1 MNTNKEKNNMD
12 KRVYVLLG
20 QDYDWND
27 EGEQPKSIVGIYS
40 TYEEAKKDKNTNPF
54 SWDILT
60 IEEYHIYDRTI
71 DGDCFFL

>member
-1 MNTNKEKNNMD
+1 MNTNKEKNNMN
-12 KRVYVLLG
+12 KKVYVLFG

-40 TYEEAKKDKNTNPF
+40 TYETAEKDKDTKPF

-60 IEEYHIYDRTI
+60 IEEYPVYD
-71 DGDCFFL
+71 

>member
-1 MNTNKEKNNMD
+1 MNINKEKNNMD

-40 TYEEAKKDKNTNPF
+40 TYEAAKKDKDTNPF

-60 IEEYHIYDRTI
+60 IEEYPVYD
-71 DGDCFFL
+71 

>member
-20 QDYDWND
+20 QGYDWND

-40 TYEEAKKDKNTNPF
+40 TYEAAEKDKDTNPS

-60 IEEYHIYDRTI
+60 IEEHPVYD
-71 DGDCFFL
+71 

>member
-1 MNTNKEKNNMD
+1 MD

-40 TYEEAKKDKNTNPF
+40 TYEAAQAEEDINYYN
-54 SWDILT
+54 WDILT
-60 IEEYHIYDRTI
+60 IEEYPVYD
-71 DGDCFFL
+71 

>member
-1 MNTNKEKNNMD
+1 MD

-40 TYEEAKKDKNTNPF
+40 TYEAAEKSKDTNPS

-60 IEEYHIYDRTI
+60 IEEYPVYD
-71 DGDCFFL
+71 

>member
-27 EGEQPKSIVGIYS
+27 EGEQPKSIVGFYS
-40 TYEEAKKDKNTNPF
+40 TYEEAKKDKDTNPF

-60 IEEYHIYDRTI
+60 IEEYPVYD
-71 DGDCFFL
+71 

>member
-1 MNTNKEKNNMD
+1 MNINKEKNNMD

-40 TYEEAKKDKNTNPF
+40 TYEAAKKDKDRNPF

-60 IEEYHIYDRTI
+60 IEEYPVYD
-71 DGDCFFL
+71 

>member
-20 QDYDWND
+20 QDYDWFD
-27 EGEQPKSIVGIYS
+27 DGEQPKSIVGIYS
-40 TYEEAKKDKNTNPF
+40 TYEAAKKDEDRNPS

-60 IEEYHIYDRTI
+60 IEEYPVYD
-71 DGDCFFL
+71 